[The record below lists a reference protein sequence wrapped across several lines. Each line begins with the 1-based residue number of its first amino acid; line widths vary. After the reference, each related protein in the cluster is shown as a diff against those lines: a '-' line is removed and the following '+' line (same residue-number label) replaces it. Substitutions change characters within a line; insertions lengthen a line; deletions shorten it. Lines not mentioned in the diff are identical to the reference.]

1 MESDFG
7 VRIKRNTAD
16 RCPRIVDGRDR
27 TDAFPGKGNITVA
40 DSAAR
45 DDAEVVGCN
54 GRRIALG
61 NADFDAIIHAGV
73 YNLGAAFIAACNTAR
88 IAVGGIYRV
97 VVSVRPCIVGA
108 ACNRA
113 YLPVSASPIAARN
126 TACKLVIGAHTR
138 PINQRHIGNF
148 GIVCT
153 GCAACVV
160 LGGRDGACHTAARN
174 AGCFIVAHVVAA
186 RNAARIA
193 FCRNVDPQGCA
204 AQYDVAAVYACNAA
218 RALVC
223 LHRNGDTIGSVI
235 SYARIRQVQARHAA
249 DDVPAAHGD
258 ACCRGRV
265 RDRPVVDA
273 DDAAKVGIAVLLG
286 AQCGVGRAVFDAA
299 AIPAGDAA
307 RRALVGDNAVVGA
320 ALQLCFLGHT
330 ADDAARHI
338 AAGVI
343 TANIIVI
350 VKAVVIPRQADT
362 AAEDA
367 GLAPHFQAA
376 DRCRVA
382 VAAVRCIA
390 DGQAGCCIVIADNAA
405 RIGVDLQIKLV
416 GRAAEVHLFVT
427 ARQCFVDRHKA
438 GILRH
443 GGQNR
448 CQVGCVRGRC
458 QQAVIA
464 DDAARQTVGLDA
476 ARLCGGCKSAGRAA
490 GCGGCNGKRRS
501 VRANH
506 RHVSADDTAHAK
518 RAADFRHLY
527 IGRGQGRGKVQAD
540 HTADRLAA
548 HDLAADGQQRGAGIC
563 DFRRCIVAADQTAD
577 KIIAADDRADLHRG
591 CIIVPCKHGIFAV
604 AADQTAHIVRAG
616 GRFLIACIFIDAQRL
631 QQGAA
636 AAVGGGVRSHA
647 ADAVLNGGCC
657 ICCIGAAPF
666 GIVQARNAAHIGRI
680 FAKARHKAA
689 VGNTA
694 DRALAAV
701 DRHDTA
707 HIAVAQ
713 HGAAVAA
720 AGYFKLA
727 AAEAAR
733 HTADKAAAQNIALLR
748 GAIFQLTPA
757 GKAHQT
763 ADKITLERAVIGE
776 CAIVSIPALDGGFQ
790 LCFGHIAAGG
800 AGAAAQ
806 RDIFAVARNA
816 AEELAQHTAV
826 FTLGAAKVVGAH
838 ADRTLVLKAGQGDIR
853 TAAVTVI
860 EVAHNAARKGAADD
874 GGLVGHGFSAG
885 VCLKRQVGGIHRADH
900 TAHADAAPD
909 RVFSAGG
916 CGVASLFCKGFVR
929 IFQALV
935 LQQTGYRHIGVHG
948 QRGNCLR
955 LAVFGHG
962 NAHEAANAARLVC
975 IISSAIYC
983 CVCAGCRGGGIV
995 KGQHCQHLR
1004 GNRIVFA
1011 VGQGA
1016 FFQRAGVDAAQSTDR
1031 ADVAVRAVTCVQRLQ
1046 GCGPGQRQGACCA
1059 GNDLNIDLHIGIA
1072 QGHVFDRAVIF
1083 AHKADVAVK
1092 QLFLTLSAG
1101 LGDRAAAQLQVHDGD
1116 ISAVQ
1121 RYIFGQGQNGRPRHS
1136 LLCRGD
1142 LGLRREVFALCRAV
1156 DRNAAAGPVQAG
1168 GAKAL
1173 RGEGVGGG
1181 SLAGHPVVRPA
1192 QVVQMAEI
1200 GKVAPCG
1207 CCCLCKQAV
1216 FHIGVGRGAGGIA
1229 AGITVPRL
1237 GLQRNIEIL
1246 RPARQQAGDAVQAAV
1261 GHTYAVCL
1269 HAAVILAGAQQISAG
1284 HCVQRQDKVALVVAQ
1299 GVVEGPF
1306 FFLASRI
1313 IAVDCCFQR
1322 HRLIGLDCRQLH
1334 LDLKQL
1340 FRAVLAVACCH
1351 ILHLRV
1357 AGHIAAPAQGQ
1368 CFGVGEARV
1377 LDLQLGLLQF
1387 DNIHTVL
1394 GRVVAHKAVMA
1405 AVVIAPV
1412 INVRCAVCFP
1422 KAQLVSV
1429 RVIKH
1434 RVHLPAG
1441 GVDLNADGRIQQ
1453 RIIVDVIAQQLTQ
1466 QFIVAVII
1474 CYFIIIQGI
1483 DIFVQ
1488 LIGLLRG
1495 GVKMRACLTVQQ
1507 HLLAEI
1513 VQFARCVPAGQG
1525 NLRGLEKGAGVRL
1538 VLLKPGQTGIGDQ
1551 AAPHKGRQNCHD
1563 RQHNHKLHHREAA
1576 ASARFLVAMHHRCS
1590 RLYHGIAAYSR
1601 PADAVAAVGICG
1613 SALQIC
1619 TVRHNKTIYDGI
1631 ILGL

>member
-1 MESDFG
+1 MESDVG

-16 RCPRIVDGRDR
+16 RCRLIVDGRDR
-27 TDAFPGKGNITVA
+27 ADAFPSKGNITAA
-40 DSAAR
+40 DTAAR
-45 DDAEVVGCN
+45 DDAEVLGRN

-61 NADFDAIIHAGV
+61 NADFDAAYNAI

-97 VVSVRPCIVGA
+97 VVSVLPCIVGA
-108 ACNRA
+108 ARNRA
-113 YLPVSASPIAARN
+113 YLPVSASHIAARN

-138 PINQRHIGNF
+138 PINQRHIGNI

-160 LGGRDGACHTAARN
+160 LGGRDGACHIAARN

-186 RNAARIA
+186 RNAACIA

-223 LHRNGDTIGSVI
+223 LHRNGDIIGSII
-235 SYARIRQVQARHAA
+235 SYVRIRQVQARHAA

-320 ALQLCFLGHT
+320 ALQRCVLGHT
-330 ADDAARHI
+330 ADDAARHRT
-338 AAGVI
+338 AGVFI
-343 TANIIVI
+343 ANIIVI

-382 VAAVRCIA
+382 VAAVCCVA
-390 DGQAGCCIVIADNAA
+390 DGQAGFCIVIADNAA
-405 RIGVDLQIKLV
+405 HIGVDLQIKLV
-416 GRAAEVHLFVT
+416 GRAVEGHLFVT
-427 ARQCFVDRHKA
+427 ARQCIDRHKA
-438 GILRH
+438 GIPRH

-448 CQVGCVRGRC
+448 CQIVRGRC

-464 DDAARQTVGLDA
+464 DDAARQTIGLDA
-476 ARLCGGCKSAGRAA
+476 ARLCGGCKCADLAA
-490 GCGGCNGKRRS
+490 GYGGFFDGKRRS
-501 VRANH
+501 VRAGH

-518 RAADFRHLY
+518 RAADFRYLY

-548 HDLAADGQQRGAGIC
+548 RDLAADCQQRGAGIC

-577 KIIAADDRADLHRG
+577 KIIAADDRADLHRA
-591 CIIVPCKHGIFAV
+591 CMLVPCKHGIFAV

-616 GRFLIACIFIDAQRL
+616 GCFFLVCIFVGAQRL

-636 AAVGGGVRSHA
+636 AAVGGGVRGHT
-647 ADAVLNGGCC
+647 ADAVFDDGSC
-657 ICCIGAAPF
+657 ICCVDAAPF

-680 FAKARHKAA
+680 FAKARYKAA

-733 HTADKAAAQNIALLR
+733 HAADKAAAQHITLLR

-776 CAIVSIPALDGGFQ
+776 CAISSIPALDGGFQ

-838 ADRTLVLKAGQGDIR
+838 ADRTLVLKASQGDSR
-853 TAAVTVI
+853 TAAVV

-874 GGLVGHGFSAG
+874 GGLVGYGFSAG
-885 VCLKRQVGGIHRADH
+885 VWLKHQVGGIHCADH

-935 LQQTGYRHIGVHG
+935 LQQTGYRHIGIHR
-948 QRGNCLR
+948 QRGYFLR
-955 LAVFGHG
+955 LAVFGYG

-1016 FFQRAGVDAAQSTDR
+1016 FFQRAGVDAAQSTDC

-1046 GCGPGQRQGACCA
+1046 GCGPGQRQGAFCA
-1059 GNDLNIDLHIGIA
+1059 GHNFNIDLHIGIA
-1072 QGHVFDRAVIF
+1072 QGHVLDRAVIF

-1092 QLFLTLSAG
+1092 QFCLTLSAG
-1101 LGDRAAAQLQVHDGD
+1101 PGDRAAAQLQVHDGD

-1121 RYIFGQGQNGRPRHS
+1121 RYIFGQCQNGRPRHS

-1142 LGLRREVFALCRAV
+1142 LGLRREVFALRRAV

-1173 RGEGVGGG
+1173 RGEGVVG
-1181 SLAGHPVVRPA
+1181 SLAGRPVVRPA
-1192 QVVQMAEI
+1192 QVIQMAEI
-1200 GKVAPCG
+1200 GKVALSG
-1207 CCCLCKQAV
+1207 CCLFCKQAV

-1229 AGITVPRL
+1229 AGIVVPRL
-1237 GLQRNIEIL
+1237 GLQRDIEIL
-1246 RPARQQAGDAVQAAV
+1246 RPARHQAGDAVQAAV

-1269 HAAVILAGAQQISAG
+1269 LAAVILAGAQQISAG

-1299 GVVEGPF
+1299 RVVEGLF
-1306 FFLASRI
+1306 NRCFVVGS
-1313 IAVDCCFQR
+1313 VDSCFQR
-1322 HRLIGLDCRQLH
+1322 HRLIGLDCRQFH
-1334 LDLKQL
+1334 LDLKQRI
-1340 FRAVLAVACCH
+1340 FLARIGRFVGCCH

-1377 LDLQLGLLQF
+1377 LDLQLGLLQL
-1387 DNIHTVL
+1387 DHIHTVL

-1422 KAQLVSV
+1422 KAQLVGV

-1434 RVHLPAG
+1434 
-1441 GVDLNADGRIQQ
+1441 
-1453 RIIVDVIAQQLTQ
+1453 
-1466 QFIVAVII
+1466 
-1474 CYFIIIQGI
+1474 
-1483 DIFVQ
+1483 
-1488 LIGLLRG
+1488 
-1495 GVKMRACLTVQQ
+1495 
-1507 HLLAEI
+1507 
-1513 VQFARCVPAGQG
+1513 
-1525 NLRGLEKGAGVRL
+1525 
-1538 VLLKPGQTGIGDQ
+1538 
-1551 AAPHKGRQNCHD
+1551 
-1563 RQHNHKLHHREAA
+1563 
-1576 ASARFLVAMHHRCS
+1576 
-1590 RLYHGIAAYSR
+1590 
-1601 PADAVAAVGICG
+1601 
-1613 SALQIC
+1613 
-1619 TVRHNKTIYDGI
+1619 
-1631 ILGL
+1631 